1 MFPKYILDYEV
12 RTRHMQEKATKLQ
25 ALVGSAASLRLEFSS
40 WTNDVNAADKCV
52 HLELYSEIYKY
63 LLTNYIFKGVEN
75 LIF

>member
-1 MFPKYILDYEV
+1 
-12 RTRHMQEKATKLQ
+12 MQEKATKLQ

-63 LLTNYIFKGVEN
+63 LL
-75 LIF
+75 